1 MKIYNGYDRLP
12 RNYTL
17 LTDEYEYTMAYGYLR
32 AGKNRQEAVFDVF
45 FRKVPNGGG
54 YAIMAGVDQIIPFI
68 QNLKYNKKTIGYFE
82 RNNYPKDFIDHLKTF
97 KFTGDIYAVPDGTPV
112 FPNEPILTVK
122 GPLEEVQTVETAIL
136 AILNGAMSHATAAR
150 RIVESTP
157 KGKDIYITK
166 DARETKNQRRLT
178 KAEIRKILATE
189 KELGKLIPIAEF
201 GGRRADGMEA
211 AIDASLYAIMVGC
224 KATSNVLAADMINQ
238 KATGTMAHSWV
249 EAFPTQLEAFIC
261 FANIFPNNCILLV
274 DTYDTLKSGIPD
286 AIKTFEYMKEK
297 GMDLSHIGIR
307 IDSGDLAYLSKAARA
322 MLDAAGFPQ
331 ATICLSNGLKAETI
345 ESLVQQGAVFN
356 SLGVGDNISKPEG
369 NMGCV
374 YKEVGLNENGLWT
387 PKIKLSNDTIKII
400 NPDYK
405 NLYRAFDKHTGYAL
419 ADIMTRKDEKMPKNN
434 LLIVSPTDPLK
445 RTVITDYELVELQQ
459 PIFLNGEL
467 VYEDK
472 DIMDIQK
479 YCNEQMNT
487 LYPEIKRTLNPHEY
501 YVDGTENYVNF
512 RTDLIQKTKKL
523 YRKVG

>member
-45 FRKVPNGGG
+45 FRKIPNGGG
-54 YAIMAGVDQIIPFI
+54 YAIMAGIDQIIPFI
-68 QNLKYNKKTIGYFE
+68 QNLKYNERTIGYFE
-82 RNNYPKDFIDHLKTF
+82 RNNYPKDFIDHLKNF

-122 GPLEEVQTVETAIL
+122 GPLEEVQLVETAIL

-150 RIVESTP
+150 RIIESTP
-157 KGKDIYITK
+157 KDKDVFVTNERK
-166 DARETKNQRRLT
+166 ETKKER
-178 KAEIRKILATE
+178 ILATE
-189 KELGKLIPIAEF
+189 KDLGNLIPIAEF
-201 GGRRADGMEA
+201 GARRADGMEA

-224 KATSNVLAADMINQ
+224 KGTSNVLAADMLNK
-238 KATGTMAHSWV
+238 KAIGTMAHSWV
-249 EAFPTQLEAFIC
+249 EAFPNELESFIC
-261 FANIFPNNCILLV
+261 FADIFPNNCVLLV
-274 DTYDTLKSGIPD
+274 DTYDTLHSGLPN
-286 AIKTFEYMKEK
+286 AIKTFKYMKEK

-307 IDSGDLAYLSKAARA
+307 IDSGDLAYLSKVART
-322 MLDAAGFPQ
+322 MLNEAGFPQ

-345 ESLVQQGAVFN
+345 ESLVQQGAQFD

-374 YKEVGLNENGLWT
+374 YKEVGLNENGIWT
-387 PKIKLSNDTIKII
+387 PRIKLSNDTIKII

-405 NLYRAFDKHTGYAL
+405 NLYRAFDKETGYAL
-419 ADIMTRKDEKMPKNN
+419 ADIMTRKNEIMPKDN

-445 RTVITDYELVELQQ
+445 RTVINNYELVELQK

-472 DIMDIQK
+472 DVMDIQK
-479 YCNEQMNT
+479 YCNEQMNR

-501 YVDGTENYVNF
+501 YVDGTEDYVNF
-512 RTDLIQKTKKL
+512 RTETIQKTKKL
-523 YRKVG
+523 YRKAG